1 MQTSALLRSAW
12 LATCLLFAAAGC
24 GSGSVPL
31 AAVHGKV
38 SYRGV
43 LVTSGTIVFSPDT
56 ARGCRGELAYAN
68 IQPDGSYTLK
78 TGDAYGAAT
87 GWHRVTVC
95 ALLPATAAL
104 PGQPLPRPISLLPPR
119 YQDPQRSGLACEVKA
134 NQTNSIDIQL
144 D

>member
-1 MQTSALLRSAW
+1 MRTTALLRVAW
-12 LATCLLFAAAGC
+12 LAACLLFAAAGC
-24 GSGSVPL
+24 GSGSAPL
-31 AAVHGKV
+31 AAVHGRV

-56 ARGCRGELAYAN
+56 ARGCRGELAYAD

-78 TGDAYGAAT
+78 TGESYGAVS

-95 ALLPATAAL
+95 SLLPATASL
-104 PGQPLPRPISLLPPR
+104 PGQPASLPISLLPPR
-119 YQDPQRSGLACEVKA
+119 YRDPQFSGLACEVKP
-134 NQTNSIDIQL
+134 NQTNSIDFQL